1 MFSKA
6 DISHDKEEK
15 LQDYWASQQSKLA
28 ALQIFFGSLSIF
40 SVRGRRLNYHT
51 KARPDFKRQ
60 NIILTHKR
68 FHRGSCKGFCKQW
81 KCEHTLHT
89 LTSFSVWCCNL
100 TLLSRW
106 KLPPTLMFSFREKH
120 LSETLL
126 SHIVFFLCY
135 FFHLILVDV
144 YSFMYRHLLVT
155 ICMFYLNRKK
165 QKRNIMI
172 RLDLKN
178 DFNLCSLVGGKDL
191 KY

>member
-1 MFSKA
+1 MTK
-6 DISHDKEEK
+6 KKK

-51 KARPDFKRQ
+51 RHSQ
-60 NIILTHKR
+60 ILKDKILFWHTNVFTEGAAKVSVNSENASTLYTPLPLSLFDVAISPSYPGENSHQC
-68 FHRGSCKGFCKQW
+68 SCF
-81 KCEHTLHT
+81 
-89 LTSFSVWCCNL
+89 
-100 TLLSRW
+100 
-106 KLPPTLMFSFREKH
+106 
-120 LSETLL
+120 LSEKNTFQKHFC
-126 SHIVFFLCY
+126 HILCFFMF

-172 RLDLKN
+172 RLDLKKW
-178 DFNLCSLVGGKDL
+178 L
-191 KY
+191 